1 MSTKA
6 DYYKILQVDPDAEP
20 EVIGAVYR
28 RLAAK
33 YHPDVNRSPDA
44 ERRMKDINQAY
55 EVLSSPQKRAQYDR
69 DRAATVVRPLRSA
82 APERAPRASAPTAAT
97 APTARLH
104 ISPRRLSFH
113 IVPGGSPP
121 PATLEIGVTEG
132 RTLIGEVRASQ
143 PWIELSTSRLFANSV
158 AVQVRVKTDEIPSGP
173 SHHGTITVDSYV
185 YGTRSIPVDVYV
197 APKPRV
203 VLQVSPDFLD
213 FGEMRTWQA
222 CKVRTVRLTNV
233 GKGVLTGKL
242 LPRQT
247 WLRVS
252 QTEFSSDTLLEVV
265 ADASGLVP
273 ERVYKGEIQVTSN
286 GGKAVIKAQLTVR
299 QTFEAPQAPPT
310 AVASDV
316 CFLQE
321 RLAILRQQATLTE
334 AQQAEQNLIA
344 HLLRIS
350 KGGDVAEILE
360 RGINTAQGYDEAL
373 SRLTPRNG
381 GRDGKSERDSA
392 SEGIGWRD
400 AQGRLRNPEQALPIL
415 SDLLERLQMWE
426 ANKE

>member
-20 EVIGAVYR
+20 EVIAAVYR

-33 YHPDVNRSPDA
+33 YHPDVNRSSDA
-44 ERRMKDINQAY
+44 ERRMKALNEAY

-69 DRAATVVRPLRSA
+69 ERAAAVVRLPRSTA
-82 APERAPRASAPTAAT
+82 SERAPRASAPPAAAT
-97 APTARLH
+97 PIARLH

-113 IVPGGSPP
+113 ITPGSSPP
-121 PATLEIGVTEG
+121 MATLEVGVTEG

-158 AVQVRVKTDEIPSGP
+158 AVQVRVKTNEIPEGP

-197 APKPRV
+197 AHRPKV
-203 VLQVSPDFLD
+203 VLHVSPDFLD

-222 CKVRTVRLTNV
+222 CKVKTVRLTNA
-233 GKGVLTGKL
+233 GKGVLSGKL
-242 LPRQT
+242 LPCQT

-252 QTEFSSDTLLEVV
+252 QTEFSGDTLLEVV

-273 ERVYKGEIQVTSN
+273 ERVYKGEIQVTYN

-299 QTFEAPQAPPT
+299 QTFEASATPPT
-310 AVASDV
+310 AVAYDV
-316 CFLQE
+316 QFLQE
-321 RLAILRQQATLTE
+321 RLAILRQQPTLTE
-334 AQQAEQNLIA
+334 AQQAEQNLIT
-344 HLLRIS
+344 HLLRIC
-350 KGGDVAEILE
+350 KGGEVADFLQ
-360 RGINTAQGYDEAL
+360 RGIETAQGYD
-373 SRLTPRNG
+373 
-381 GRDGKSERDSA
+381 
-392 SEGIGWRD
+392 GIGWRD
-400 AQGRLRNPEQALPIL
+400 AQGNLKNPEQALPIL

>member
-1 MSTKA
+1 MNIKA

-44 ERRMKDINQAY
+44 ERRMKALNEAY

-69 DRAATVVRPLRSA
+69 DRAALPVRPPRSS
-82 APERAPRASAPTAAT
+82 APERAPRASAPPAAAT
-97 APTARLH
+97 PAARLQ
-104 ISPRRLSFH
+104 ISPSRLAFH
-113 IVPGGSPP
+113 LVPGGSPP
-121 PATLEIGVTEG
+121 VATLEIGVTEG

-158 AVQVRVKTDEIPSGP
+158 AVQVRVKASEIPEGP
-173 SHHGTITVDSYV
+173 AHHGTITVDSYV
-185 YGTRSIPVDVYV
+185 YGKREIKVDVYV
-197 APKPRV
+197 TPRPRV
-203 VLQVSPDFLD
+203 LLQVSPDFLD

-222 CKVRTVRLTNV
+222 CKVRTVRLTNA
-233 GKGVLTGKL
+233 GQDVLSGKL

-252 QTEFSSDTLLEVV
+252 QTEFSGDTLLEVV

-286 GGKAVIKAQLTVR
+286 GGRAVIRARLTVR
-299 QTFEAPQAPPT
+299 QTFEAPPAPPT
-310 AVASDV
+310 AVAYDV
-316 CFLQE
+316 QFLQE
-321 RLAILRQQATLTE
+321 RLTILRQQPALTE
-334 AQQAEQNLIA
+334 AQRAEQNLIT

-350 KGGDVAEILE
+350 KGGDVADFLE
-360 RGINTAQGYDEAL
+360 RGINTAQGY
-373 SRLTPRNG
+373 
-381 GRDGKSERDSA
+381 
-392 SEGIGWRD
+392 EGIGWRD
-400 AQGRLRNPEQALPIL
+400 AQGNLKNPEQALPIL
-415 SDLLERLQMWE
+415 GDLLERLQMWE